1 MNVYRAELY
10 HHGIKGQRWGVRR
23 YQNDDGSLTAAGK
36 ERYGSSDSKS
46 QSGNSERAKKIAK
59 TVGVGLLAAGTV
71 AAAAVYVSKHP
82 EVVAK
87 VGQMAKNSGAKV
99 KDLSKNAVKKGS
111 EYVAKQLKNA
121 ATGFK
126 EGINEG
132 IKEAPKKAGKA
143 IVTGVTMLAV
153 KKLLDETVGK
163 EEAAKIFQANN
174 NKKIDKFWK
183 VNDDRDKDD
192 EDE

>member
-1 MNVYRAELY
+1 MSELY
-10 HHGIKGQRWGVRR
+10 HHGIKGQKWGVRR
-23 YQNDDGSLTAAGK
+23 YQNSDGSLTVAGR
-36 ERYGSSDSKS
+36 ERYGATDSKS
-46 QSGNSERAKKIAK
+46 HSGNSERNKKIAK
-59 TVGVGLLAAGTV
+59 AVGIGLLAAGTV
-71 AAAAVYVSKHP
+71 TAAAIYVSKHP

-87 VGQMAKNSGAKV
+87 VGQMAKNSSAKV
-99 KDLSKNAVKKGS
+99 VDLSKKAVKKGS
-111 EYVAKQLKNA
+111 EYVSKQLKNA

-183 VNDDRDKDD
+183 VNDDRDKEE